1 MTENQ
6 SVNVEMKPPNIS
18 SVDSGASRHGQHKP
32 AAMEVAKSSTKS
44 KSSSSQREQQ
54 IKQYKLVKTI
64 GKGNFARVML
74 ARHTP
79 TNSEVAIKI
88 IDKTQL
94 NTNSLEKL
102 FREVSIM
109 KVLNH
114 PNIVKL
120 YEVIETDRTLYLVME
135 YISNGE
141 IFEFLVKNG
150 RMKENVAR
158 QKFRQI
164 VSAVQYL
171 HSKNI
176 IHRDLKAEN
185 LLLDSNLDVKIVDF
199 GFSNM
204 FVEGSSLR
212 PRFDPLN
219 DTFCPSQ
226 VARWT
231 HIADHLRMRRPSSS
245 RARSTT
251 DRRSMVSAAAISVRF
266 TQFSTSSLVVGRHS
280 VHIGER
286 LAAIWRNDAAW
297 TARTCHTRQ
306 VPDPVLL

>member
-1 MTENQ
+1 M
-6 SVNVEMKPPNIS
+6 
-18 SVDSGASRHGQHKP
+18 
-32 AAMEVAKSSTKS
+32 
-44 KSSSSQREQQ
+44 REQQ
-54 IKQYKLVKTI
+54 IKQYKLLKTI

-74 ARHTP
+74 ARHIP
-79 TNSEVAIKI
+79 TNCEVAIKI

-120 YEVIETDRTLYLVME
+120 YEVIETEKTLYLAME
-135 YISNGE
+135 YVSNGE
-141 IFEFLVKNG
+141 VFEYLVKNG
-150 RMKENVAR
+150 RMKEDVAR

-204 FVEGSSLR
+204 FVEGL
-212 PRFDPLN
+212 
-219 DTFCPSQ
+219 
-226 VARWT
+226 
-231 HIADHLRMRRPSSS
+231 
-245 RARSTT
+245 
-251 DRRSMVSAAAISVRF
+251 
-266 TQFSTSSLVVGRHS
+266 
-280 VHIGER
+280 
-286 LAAIWRNDAAW
+286 
-297 TARTCHTRQ
+297 
-306 VPDPVLL
+306 

>member
-18 SVDSGASRHGQHKP
+18 AVDSGPSRHVIHKP
-32 AAMEVAKSSTKS
+32 AAMEVTKSSSKS
-44 KSSSSQREQQ
+44 KSSSSMREQQ
-54 IKQYKLVKTI
+54 IKQYKLLKTI

-74 ARHTP
+74 ARHLP

-109 KVLNH
+109 KLLNH

-120 YEVIETDRTLYLVME
+120 FEVIETEKTLYLVME
-135 YISNGE
+135 YINNGE
-141 IFEFLVKNG
+141 VFEYLVKNG
-150 RMKENVAR
+150 RMKENIAR

-185 LLLDSNLDVKIVDF
+185 LLLDNNLDVKIVDF

-204 FVEGSSLR
+204 FVEGK
-212 PRFDPLN
+212 
-219 DTFCPSQ
+219 
-226 VARWT
+226 
-231 HIADHLRMRRPSSS
+231 
-245 RARSTT
+245 
-251 DRRSMVSAAAISVRF
+251 
-266 TQFSTSSLVVGRHS
+266 
-280 VHIGER
+280 
-286 LAAIWRNDAAW
+286 
-297 TARTCHTRQ
+297 
-306 VPDPVLL
+306 

>member
-1 MTENQ
+1 MTENLG
-6 SVNVEMKPPNIS
+6 VNVEMKPPNIS
-18 SVDSGASRHGQHKP
+18 AVDSGPSRHVPHKP
-32 AAMEVAKSSTKS
+32 EVAKSSSKS
-44 KSSSSQREQQ
+44 KPSSSMREQQ
-54 IKQYKLVKTI
+54 IKQYKLLKTI

-74 ARHTP
+74 ARHMP

-109 KVLNH
+109 KLLNH

-120 YEVIETDRTLYLVME
+120 FEVIETEKTLYLVME
-135 YISNGE
+135 YINNGE
-141 IFEFLVKNG
+141 VFEYLVKNG

-185 LLLDSNLDVKIVDF
+185 LLLDNNLDVKIVDF

-204 FVEGSSLR
+204 FVEG
-212 PRFDPLN
+212 
-219 DTFCPSQ
+219 
-226 VARWT
+226 
-231 HIADHLRMRRPSSS
+231 M
-245 RARSTT
+245 
-251 DRRSMVSAAAISVRF
+251 
-266 TQFSTSSLVVGRHS
+266 
-280 VHIGER
+280 
-286 LAAIWRNDAAW
+286 
-297 TARTCHTRQ
+297 
-306 VPDPVLL
+306 

>member
-1 MTENQ
+1 M
-6 SVNVEMKPPNIS
+6 
-18 SVDSGASRHGQHKP
+18 
-32 AAMEVAKSSTKS
+32 
-44 KSSSSQREQQ
+44 REQQ
-54 IKQYKLVKTI
+54 IKQYKLLKTI

-74 ARHTP
+74 ARHLP
-79 TNSEVAIKI
+79 TGSEVAIKI

-109 KVLNH
+109 KILNH

-120 YEVIETDRTLYLVME
+120 YEVIETEKTLYLAME
-135 YISNGE
+135 YINNGE
-141 IFEFLVKNG
+141 VFEYLVKNG
-150 RMKENVAR
+150 RMKENIAR

-204 FVEGSSLR
+204 FVEGMKATTLHLMGFVCSFR
-212 PRFDPLN
+212 YF
-219 DTFCPSQ
+219 Q
-226 VARWT
+226 VTKWT
-231 HIADHLRMRRPSSS
+231 HIVDHRPMPHPSCF
-245 RARSTT
+245 RARNTT
-251 DRRSMVSAAAISVRF
+251 DPKLTVRKS
-266 TQFSTSSLVVGRHS
+266 FS
-280 VHIGER
+280 ICCAR
-286 LAAIWRNDAAW
+286 LAIISRVN
-297 TARTCHTRQ
+297 
-306 VPDPVLL
+306 

>member
-18 SVDSGASRHGQHKP
+18 TIDSSNSHRHTQHKP
-32 AAMEVAKSSTKS
+32 APMEVTTKSSSSSKS
-44 KSSSSQREQQ
+44 KSSSSMREQQ
-54 IKQYKLVKTI
+54 IKQYKLLKTI

-74 ARHTP
+74 SRHLP
-79 TNSEVAIKI
+79 TGIEVAIKI

-94 NTNSLEKL
+94 NSNSLEKL

-109 KVLNH
+109 KLLNH

-120 YEVIETDRTLYLVME
+120 YEVIETEKTLYLVME
-135 YISNGE
+135 YVNNGE
-141 IFEFLVKNG
+141 VFEYLVKNG

-204 FVEGSSLR
+204 FVEGNYHHTIIR
-212 PRFDPLN
+212 
-219 DTFCPSQ
+219 TFCVTLKNIIHFTS
-226 VARWT
+226 T
-231 HIADHLRMRRPSSS
+231 HD
-245 RARSTT
+245 
-251 DRRSMVSAAAISVRF
+251 DDE
-266 TQFSTSSLVVGRHS
+266 Q
-280 VHIGER
+280 
-286 LAAIWRNDAAW
+286 
-297 TARTCHTRQ
+297 
-306 VPDPVLL
+306 

>member
-6 SVNVEMKPPNIS
+6 CVNVEMKPPSIS
-18 SVDSGASRHGQHKP
+18 AVDSGLPQRHKP
-32 AAMEVAKSSTKS
+32 ATTTTMDVTTKPSSKSSS
-44 KSSSSQREQQ
+44 KSSSSSMREQQ

-74 ARHTP
+74 ARHLP
-79 TNSEVAIKI
+79 TGSEVAIKI

-94 NTNSLEKL
+94 NSSSLEKL

-109 KVLNH
+109 KLLNH

-120 YEVIETDRTLYLVME
+120 FEVIETDKTLYLVME
-135 YISNGE
+135 YVNNGE
-141 IFEFLVKNG
+141 VFEYLVKNG

-185 LLLDSNLDVKIVDF
+185 LLLDANLDVKIVDF

-204 FVEGSSLR
+204 FVEGEQSIPIL
-212 PRFDPLN
+212 
-219 DTFCPSQ
+219 
-226 VARWT
+226 
-231 HIADHLRMRRPSSS
+231 
-245 RARSTT
+245 
-251 DRRSMVSAAAISVRF
+251 
-266 TQFSTSSLVVGRHS
+266 
-280 VHIGER
+280 
-286 LAAIWRNDAAW
+286 
-297 TARTCHTRQ
+297 
-306 VPDPVLL
+306 

>member
-18 SVDSGASRHGQHKP
+18 AVDTGSSRHGQHKP
-32 AAMEVAKSSTKS
+32 AAMEVTKTSSKS
-44 KSSSSQREQQ
+44 KSSSSMREQVV
-54 IKQYKLVKTI
+54 KNYRLLKTI

-74 ARHTP
+74 ARHMP

-109 KVLNH
+109 KLLNH

-120 YEVIETDRTLYLVME
+120 FEVIETEKTLYLVME
-135 YISNGE
+135 YVSNGE
-141 IFEFLVKNG
+141 VFEYLVKNG
-150 RMKENVAR
+150 RMKENIAR

-185 LLLDSNLDVKIVDF
+185 LLLDHNLDVKIVDF

-204 FVEGSSLR
+204 FVEG
-212 PRFDPLN
+212 
-219 DTFCPSQ
+219 TFSPK
-226 VARWT
+226 VDLVDLFAL
-231 HIADHLRMRRPSSS
+231 A
-245 RARSTT
+245 TT
-251 DRRSMVSAAAISVRF
+251 LMPCKD
-266 TQFSTSSLVVGRHS
+266 SLVDIYIFYTFTGNKMDTYCGS
-280 VHIGER
+280 PPY
-286 LAAIWRNDAAW
+286 AAPELFQGKKYDGPEVDGKN
-297 TARTCHTRQ
+297 
-306 VPDPVLL
+306 

>member
-18 SVDSGASRHGQHKP
+18 AVDSGPSRHGVHKP
-32 AAMEVAKSSTKS
+32 AAMEVTKSSSKS
-44 KSSSSQREQQ
+44 KSSSSVREQQ
-54 IKQYKLVKTI
+54 IKQYKLLKTI

-74 ARHTP
+74 ARHLP

-109 KVLNH
+109 KLLNH

-120 YEVIETDRTLYLVME
+120 FEVIETEKTLYLVME
-135 YISNGE
+135 YINNGE
-141 IFEFLVKNG
+141 VFEYLVKNG

-204 FVEGSSLR
+204 FVEGELSDL
-212 PRFDPLN
+212 
-219 DTFCPSQ
+219 
-226 VARWT
+226 
-231 HIADHLRMRRPSSS
+231 
-245 RARSTT
+245 
-251 DRRSMVSAAAISVRF
+251 
-266 TQFSTSSLVVGRHS
+266 
-280 VHIGER
+280 
-286 LAAIWRNDAAW
+286 
-297 TARTCHTRQ
+297 TC
-306 VPDPVLL
+306 